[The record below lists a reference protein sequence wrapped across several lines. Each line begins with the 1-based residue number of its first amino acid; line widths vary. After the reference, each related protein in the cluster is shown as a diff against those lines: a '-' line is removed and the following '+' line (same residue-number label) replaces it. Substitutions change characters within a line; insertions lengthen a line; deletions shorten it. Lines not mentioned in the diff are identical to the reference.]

1 MITSCQT
8 HQLEN
13 NCNEMK
19 IIGYE
24 EDKCKKIISDC
35 ESLFSTLLIV
45 YKNDVNTRDEKG
57 RFINIVKLECYNKLF
72 NFCRKYLN
80 IFALS

>member
-8 HQLEN
+8 HHLEN
-13 NCNEMK
+13 YCNEMK
-19 IIGYE
+19 ITRYE
-24 EDKCKKIISDC
+24 EDKCEKIFSDC

-57 RFINIVKLECYNKLF
+57 RFINIFKLECYNKLL